1 MALRDKRKEAEDKVI
16 TVDSAM
22 QGSLSFKDPVHLR
35 INGRFEGTLEVK
47 GILEIGDSAM
57 VDATISGDDILIAGK
72 VKGEITASKRVI
84 LNDHAIVEGN
94 LRTPLLKIAEGAIF
108 QGKCSMLGDVF
119 DTDALARYL
128 EVDLDTVLDW
138 ASSGKIPAFKDGNDW
153 KFERKRIDE
162 WVSAGKIG

>member
-1 MALRDKRKEAEDKVI
+1 MALRDKRKEVEEKVI

-94 LRTPLLKIAEGAIF
+94 LRTPLLKITEGAIF
-108 QGKCSMLGDVF
+108 QGKCLMLGDVF

-128 EVDLDTVLDW
+128 EVDLNTVLDW